1 MAFYGFLDAISTE
14 FSGKEFTTEDLLAF
28 LTKKEQKKKPKVKG
42 EKKKQKMTVRSYIMT
57 QETDVYKV
65 RVTERV
71 EQNKEGNKSK
81 VELLDLKSKEDHL
94 NTELLNLTT
103 DDEDYKQVKESLEK
117 QIKEVKKQIKEV
129 KKNENFMIVLS
140 EIMKEMSE
148 EELDEIREKVDAYNK
163 EHFPEETSSDSE

>member
-42 EKKKQKMTVRSYIMT
+42 EKKKQRLTVRSYIMT
-57 QETDVYKV
+57 EETDKYKV

-81 VELLDLKSKEDHL
+81 VEHL

-103 DDEDYKQVKESLEK
+103 DDENYEQVKESL
-117 QIKEVKKQIKEV
+117 KKQIKEV

-140 EIMKEMSE
+140 EIMSEMSE

-163 EHFPEETSSDSE
+163 KHFPEETSSDSE